1 MEMDMKIFNWAP
13 VMMIIV
19 GISTITYWFL
29 YGKYN
34 KIEFDDKLWSNLS
47 IKFNKNFYKTLKL
60 ESLDYF

>member
-1 MEMDMKIFNWAP
+1 MEMDIKIFNWAP

-34 KIEFDDKLWSNLS
+34 KTEIDDKL
-47 IKFNKNFYKTLKL
+47 
-60 ESLDYF
+60 